1 MCDDVEVKDFTEEKR
16 TQTYVTL
23 VSLIG
28 RAIVFSVRRGKT
40 AGLLR
45 EAWHCDITRGETE
58 RSSYGLGDLSE
69 RVKGCKPVKRV
80 LCVVALCIDLTSS
93 KA

>member
-1 MCDDVEVKDFTEEKR
+1 MCDDVEVKDFTEDKR

-45 EAWHCDITRGETE
+45 EAWHCDITHGEIE
-58 RSSYGLGDLSE
+58 ALMVWGDLSE